1 MNIEAKRN
9 ELIQWILNL
18 SEEALLKVD
27 EIKTKI
33 AMDEIVAYSV
43 DGKSLTLAEYHS
55 ELEEAEKEIERGGYL
70 TSDELDK
77 EISSWT
83 K

>member
-18 SEEALLKVD
+18 SEEALLKID